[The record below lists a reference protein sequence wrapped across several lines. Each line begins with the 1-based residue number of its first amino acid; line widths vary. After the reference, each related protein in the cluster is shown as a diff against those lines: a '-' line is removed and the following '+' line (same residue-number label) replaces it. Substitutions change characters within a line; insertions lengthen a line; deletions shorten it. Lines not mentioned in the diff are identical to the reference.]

1 MNLHKTEVEIL
12 HSAYHHLWQQMLRV
26 HLFQRLHRSGE
37 QAHRVKREKS
47 AHKHVVSSL

>member
-12 HSAYHHLWQQMLRV
+12 HSAYHHLWQQMHTK

-37 QAHRVKREKS
+37 QALRVKREKP
-47 AHKHVVSSL
+47 AHKHIASSL